1 MIKNVAK
8 IIINDVINDWE
19 LTRSSSLAETSV
31 KVWIT
36 YSAKTRYQKRTYNE
50 EIANDN
56 WNDIRIMYKNE

>member
-19 LTRSSSLAETSV
+19 LTRSSCLAETSV

-36 YSAKTRYQKRTYNE
+36 YSDKTRYQKRTYNE
-50 EIANDN
+50 EITNDN
-56 WNDIRIMYKNE
+56 WNDIRIALK